1 MYNTCLNKKN
11 FFEKS
16 ETNIY
21 IVNNNLSMPFQKG
34 QSGNP
39 NGRPPGI
46 GNATS
51 ESIKATFGALLAGHE
66 DKLSEALEQVYEKSP
81 AEFLK
86 FWIEIS
92 TRFVPQVSRQE
103 VTGKD
108 GEDFKPI
115 NIILPK
121 QGNE

>member
-1 MYNTCLNKKN
+1 
-11 FFEKS
+11 
-16 ETNIY
+16 
-21 IVNNNLSMPFQKG
+21 MPFVKG

-51 ESIKATFGALLAGHE
+51 ESIKETFAALLAGHE
-66 DKLSEALEQVYEKSP
+66 DKLQDALQKVYDKSP
-81 AEFLK
+81 ADFLK
-86 FWIEIS
+86 YWIEIS

-108 GEDFKPI
+108 GEAFQPI
-115 NIILPK
+115 QIVLPK
-121 QGNE
+121 NNKDE

>member
-1 MYNTCLNKKN
+1 
-11 FFEKS
+11 
-16 ETNIY
+16 
-21 IVNNNLSMPFQKG
+21 MPFVKG

-51 ESIKATFGALLAGHE
+51 ESIKETFAALLAGHG
-66 DKLSEALEQVYEKSP
+66 DKLQDALQKVYDKSP
-81 AEFLK
+81 ADFLK
-86 FWIEIS
+86 YWIEIS

-108 GEDFKPI
+108 GEAFQPI
-115 NIILPK
+115 QIVLPK
-121 QGNE
+121 NNKDE